1 MTNGVGEPWGAHILK
16 IKHNYR
22 HLGKDVEL
30 DIVESLKLVRDVG
43 LVLRGATAALREGP
57 ARTTDLRRQSVR
69 AQSKLCHP
77 RRTEHLGALLLCAHE
92 ACCLA
97 WMMDEARGADSAT
110 KHEAKTRTT

>member
-43 LVLRGATAALREGP
+43 LVLRGATAALREGACTYGRLTSGRRVNYVNQEGQIISAP
-57 ARTTDLRRQSVR
+57 SFCVLLRL
-69 AQSKLCHP
+69 AAW
-77 RRTEHLGALLLCAHE
+77 LG
-92 ACCLA
+92 
-97 WMMDEARGADSAT
+97 
-110 KHEAKTRTT
+110 